1 MIAVV
6 EIGGKQYTVEKGQS
20 ITVDRQDL
28 EVGKSLEVAP
38 LLISDKEGKDVK
50 IGTPTVEGAKV
61 KLKVIEHTRGD
72 KVTVFKIISK
82 KRHTRTHGFRASETV
97 LEVAS
102 IV

>member
-20 ITVDRQDL
+20 IIVDRQDL
-28 EVGKSLEVAP
+28 EVGKSLEVTP
-38 LLISDKEGKDVK
+38 LLVADVDGKDVK
-50 IGTPTVEGAKV
+50 VGTPMVEGAKV

-82 KRHTRTHGFRASETV
+82 KRHTRTHGFRAMQTT
-97 LEVAS
+97 LEVTA
-102 IV
+102 IA